1 MCPPSGPARLLAAT
15 LALAAAM
22 PAAGATDLASHRAAY
37 RLTLDPTRASQDVES
52 ASGAMLYEVV
62 DRCGAWTVQQRFTL
76 QVVGRGGQA
85 YEMSSDYVTWETQD
99 GTRLRFR
106 LRQAT
111 DGTVTKT
118 IVGEARLDRA
128 DGPGVVRFTA
138 PEEREMR
145 LAPGTLFP
153 MIHTQRLIE
162 AAQRGERA
170 LAVPLFDGTSEDGP
184 QDTNT
189 VIVGLIPADP
199 AVGFAALRDLRS
211 WRVRI
216 AFFEPGGASQPDYEV
231 GIRYFENGVADELKM
246 DFGEFAV
253 AGRLAEFERLPG
265 GCN

>member
-1 MCPPSGPARLLAAT
+1 MRPPSGPAGLIAAALILAA
-15 LALAAAM
+15 L
-22 PAAGATDLASHRAAY
+22 PAQSVELASHRAAY
-37 RLTLDPTRASQDVES
+37 RLSLDTSRPNQDVES

-85 YEMSSDYVTWETQD
+85 YEMSSDYATWEAAD

-118 IVGEARLDRA
+118 IAGEARLEA
-128 DGPGVVRFTA
+128 AGGAGVARLTA
-138 PEEREMR
+138 PEDRELGLPR
-145 LAPGTLFP
+145 GTLFP
-153 MIHTQRLIE
+153 MIHTVRLIE
-162 AAQRGERA
+162 AARRGERV
-170 LAVPLFDGTSEDGP
+170 LAAPLFDGTSDDGP

-189 VIVGLIPADP
+189 VIAALIPPDP
-199 AVGFAALRDLRS
+199 AIGHAALRDLRS

-216 AFFEPGGASQPDYEV
+216 AFFEPGGGSQPDYEV

-253 AGRLAEFERLPG
+253 AGKLAEFERLPG
-265 GCN
+265 QCD

>member
-1 MCPPSGPARLLAAT
+1 MRVSPGRVGLLAAMF
-15 LALAAAM
+15 AFAS
-22 PAAGATDLASHRAAY
+22 ATPVVAIELVSHRAAY
-37 RLTLDPTRASQDVES
+37 RLALDPSRASQDVES
-52 ASGAMLYEVV
+52 AAGAMLYEVV

-76 QVVGRGGQA
+76 QVVGRGGQT

-111 DGTVTKT
+111 DGAVTKT
-118 IVGEARLDRA
+118 VIGEARLERPG
-128 DGPGVVRFTA
+128 GPGVVRFTA

-153 MIHTQRLIE
+153 MVHTVRLIE
-162 AAQRGERA
+162 AAQRGERV
-170 LAVPLFDGTSEDGP
+170 LAAPLFDGTSEDGP

-253 AGRLAEFERLPG
+253 AGRIAEFERLPG

>member
-1 MCPPSGPARLLAAT
+1 MRLTPGPAGLLAAS
-15 LALAAAM
+15 LALAAM
-22 PAAGATDLASHRAAY
+22 PAEAVELASHRAAY
-37 RLTLDPTRASQDVES
+37 RLVLDPTRASQDVES

-111 DGTVTKT
+111 DGAVTKT
-118 IVGEARLDRA
+118 VVGEARV
-128 DGPGVVRFTA
+128 DGPGLGGSVRFTSPA
-138 PEEREMR
+138 ERELR
-145 LAPGTLFP
+145 LPRGTLFP
-153 MIHTQRLIE
+153 MIHTLRLIE
-162 AAQRGERA
+162 AAKRGERT
-170 LAVPLFDGTSEDGP
+170 LAAPLFDGTSEDGP
-184 QDTNT
+184 QDTNA
-189 VIVGLIPADP
+189 VIITMIPADP
-199 AVGFAALRDLRS
+199 AVGYAALRDLRS

-253 AGRLAEFERLPG
+253 AGTLAEFERLPG